1 MANTVNEDGRERMLA
16 AGFTDEVCRKML
28 KRFNDKARR
37 ELRKLKKQ

>member
-1 MANTVNEDGRERMLA
+1 MANKVNEDGRERMLA

>member
-1 MANTVNEDGRERMLA
+1 MANAVSESDRRAIA

-28 KRFNDKARR
+28 RRFNDKARR